1 MAKETRAYYGALA
14 SVPSG
19 PGSRLVP
26 FPDAGF
32 LLPGYPRP
40 PIASSR
46 KYSVPLRSQERGGT
60 EVLSGDIH
68 PTGFP
73 CLNAAGFCSYPKRI
87 VMETYRAKPRIRL
100 SPTVRYG
107 RKFIEVAFDDDSL
120 RIPLSKEEGIQ
131 LVGGKAYL
139 PEEHFVLAEFFDRY
153 VKMAFIDYSSIRELG
168 PRKQEDSRPPL
179 PEGYLEK
186 LEQVRYSGHTVRVY
200 TSYFRDFQQHFKGR
214 DIGTIT
220 SGEIN
225 DYLLYLIHEKN
236 ISSCQQNQRINAI
249 KFYYEKVL
257 GQERRCYKVNR
268 AKREKTLPDVLSK
281 EEIKK
286 ILDMT
291 AKDLRFFCV
300 FSILYSAGL
309 RISELLNLKPGDI
322 SESRF
327 MIRVRQGKGRKDRYT
342 LLSKPLMKK
351 LAEYNRLY
359 RPKVWF
365 FERRPGEPFTESI
378 ISKRLKAAALEA
390 GITKRIYPH
399 LLRHS
404 FATHLLEQGTDI
416 KIVKELMGH
425 NNIKTTE
432 RYVHIADTFK
442 SNIKSPLD
450 DLLTEEE

>member
-1 MAKETRAYYGALA
+1 MEVHRGKAK
-14 SVPSG
+14 
-19 PGSRLVP
+19 
-26 FPDAGF
+26 
-32 LLPGYPRP
+32 
-40 PIASSR
+40 I
-46 KYSVPLRSQERGGT
+46 
-60 EVLSGDIH
+60 VLSPFRQGKE
-68 PTGFP
+68 G
-73 CLNAAGFCSYPKRI
+73 L
-87 VMETYRAKPRIRL
+87 
-100 SPTVRYG
+100 
-107 RKFIEVAFDDDSL
+107 IEVSFGDDDSVRL
-120 RIPLSKEEGIQ
+120 LLSKENDVQ
-131 LVGGKAYL
+131 FSCGKAYL
-139 PEEHFVLAEFFDRY
+139 PADDFNLKLFFDRY
-153 VKMAFIDYSSIRELG
+153 VRLAYIDYSAVRHLYPKPSVEKK
-168 PRKQEDSRPPL
+168 RKL
-179 PEGYLEK
+179 PAGYEEK
-186 LEQVRYSGHTVRVY
+186 LKQVRYSDHTVRVY
-200 TSYFRDFQQHFKGR
+200 TTYIMDFQEHFAGR
-214 DIGTIT
+214 NLQTVT
-220 SGEIN
+220 SDEIN
-225 DYLLYLIHEKN
+225 GYLLYLINEKH

-286 ILDMT
+286 ILDVT
-291 AKDLRFFCV
+291 AKDLRFFCM

-322 SESRF
+322 SESRS

-342 LLSKPLMKK
+342 LLSKPLVKK
-351 LAEYNRLY
+351 LVEYNRLY

-365 FERRPGEPFTESI
+365 FEHRPDEPFTESI